1 MAFQG
6 TLYITDQH
14 VCFTVEE
21 RSHTLPIKV
30 QHRDIKQV
38 TRQRPQPKKG
48 VRVGANAELCRW
60 LLRAQTPVGSH
71 LGLTL
76 CLVLKCAHTLLCS
89 FACTLLLNLLR
100 AGKVNTVVCYPWLL

>member
-30 QHRDIKQV
+30 QHRDVKQV

-48 VRVGANAELCRW
+48 VCVGANAQFRQW
-60 LLRAQTPVGSH
+60 LLPAQALVGSH
-71 LGLTL
+71 GGGI
-76 CLVLKCAHTLLCS
+76 CA
-89 FACTLLLNLLR
+89 ARWALR
-100 AGKVNTVVCYPWLL
+100 